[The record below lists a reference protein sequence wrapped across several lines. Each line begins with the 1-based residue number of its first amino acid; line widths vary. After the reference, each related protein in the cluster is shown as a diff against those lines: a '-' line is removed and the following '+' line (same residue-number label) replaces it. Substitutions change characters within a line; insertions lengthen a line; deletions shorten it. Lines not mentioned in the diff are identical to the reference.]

1 MCKRRKLKVN
11 IGKSKVMRCTRN
23 IDDRRLDVRLGGEM
37 LEEVDSFKYLGSV
50 IARDGGIAEEV
61 KSRVGEASKVIGGM
75 NKLFKCREMGMR
87 AKKGI
92 FEAVGVSTA
101 LFAAEGW
108 KMRKEG

>member
-1 MCKRRKLKVN
+1 
-11 IGKSKVMRCTRN
+11 MRCTRN
-23 IDDRRLDVRLGGEM
+23 IDDRRLDVRIGGEM

-92 FEAVGVSTA
+92 FEAVGATA
-101 LFAAEGW
+101 ALYAAEGW
-108 KMRKEG
+108 NMRK